1 MYFNG
6 TRAVKS
12 ILLDAEHVIRVRGF
26 PSRKSLG
33 LRVLHHMYTH
43 LRVIMESTNFTSLA
57 RTGASPKLQPADSSC
72 TAMVS
77 PSNFRVN
84 ESRLGDLDTHRD
96 KPDEVGYYDIHL
108 DVSGHWP
115 LTLYPHIYGIPE
127 SLMTLHSQTISLV
140 NEKPKLDAA
149 AANDPAKSVAL
160 TQHIRTLEQQI
171 WSWKMQESG
180 IPEGPERP
188 ESLVTADTPFY
199 DKPDNKLLVLAMHE
213 AVIIYFYRRVYN
225 MSAMMLQDR
234 VSKTLDYIQPYVEIG
249 NYDQDFS
256 ISVGWALFIAACE
269 AVTPDLQQRALE
281 CLEAVDGYGVFIES
295 SEPSSIVKMVWEQR
309 RQSGDFTFSWPD
321 MMAQVTMS

>member
-1 MYFNG
+1 M
-6 TRAVKS
+6 TLPS
-12 ILLDAEHVIRVRGF
+12 GF
-26 PSRKSLG
+26 
-33 LRVLHHMYTH
+33 H
-43 LRVIMESTNFTSLA
+43 
-57 RTGASPKLQPADSSC
+57 
-72 TAMVS
+72 
-77 PSNFRVN
+77 VN
-84 ESRLGDLDTHRD
+84 ESRLGDLDTLRD

-115 LTLYPHIYGIPE
+115 LTLYPDIYGIPE

-149 AANDPAKSVAL
+149 ALTNPAKSIAL

-188 ESLVTADTPFY
+188 DSLVTVETPFY
-199 DKPDNKLLVLAMHE
+199 DKPDNKLLVLAIHE

-234 VSKTLDYIQPYVEIG
+234 VQKTLDYIQPYIEIG

-256 ISVGWALFIAACE
+256 ISVGWAVFIASCE
-269 AVTPDLQQRALE
+269 AVTQVLQERAME
-281 CLEAVDGYGVFIES
+281 CLEAMDGHGVFIEA
-295 SEPSSIVKMVWEQR
+295 SEPSSIVKTVWEQR

-321 MMAQVTMS
+321 IMVQATLS